1 MLWIWAVP
9 GALMLGF
16 AWGLTRFL
24 NRKYKRL
31 RCPRRLLRSL
41 RKPLR
46 SPDNGP
52 DIQSLRA
59 SSLRLTEH
67 LLLLQRKLH
76 HAPSLPVDEDGV
88 PRILEP
94 AHELV
99 DEGIFTA
106 DGMLQALDSWPCPPT
121 SCEVWCLP
129 LAMGVAQSQRL
140 NRVLRAMLADTAQP
154 AKAQRLY
161 RQLRR
166 SRKAAVLLERTTL
179 TAIGLAE
186 LDQLI
191 RTNGFESLQNIWDE
205 WLVTQELT
213 VDLLQKHAAA
223 RRQQIA
229 NEVRTAASC
238 FENLYNLNWLDVC
251 HIGDSIHTLLEQDP
265 SGIYP
270 RMDAPSQLALRRQV
284 EALARHTG
292 LAETVIAQHALQL
305 ADRADVN
312 ASDAG
317 VCYWFQEAEGL
328 RRLHRA
334 LPTKKG
340 RLYTRVILRDEWFR
354 YGFLCVFGIASGFI
368 FLQCRGPVL
377 MLPFFALV
385 TGAIGRWLLRFFPRR
400 ELPRI
405 AEFPS
410 KLRTLV
416 VMPAVLHDPHEAVL
430 MVQHLKTV
438 AHAFPTGVDFLLL
451 GDFAPSIT
459 PVTAGDISICEA
471 AASAIDALQ
480 DNRLMYLHRGRT
492 WDSARHSYAARLG
505 RIGALTA
512 VCRLIAEG
520 ECEDTLVLSTV
531 DTGSLERR
539 YDYVLALPP
548 DVQPLPGM
556 YEQLL
561 GTMIHPHSSRVPIAK
576 GWRGYTILT
585 AEGHPCFHGAGL
597 LRPDAFL
604 EATDGMLPTH
614 EGISALAGELAGWT
628 AVSGAHARCLS
639 TGDTHAT
646 QYTNA
651 LRGWQL
657 LPWQLPLVQTPTG
670 LVSNPLRYASR
681 FRLRETL
688 RQTLIP
694 IGQGVLLLYSLLTES
709 PLLIVLALL
718 PLVISHAPRRKEDL
732 LRVLC
737 HLSLLPTAMVL
748 PLRALYD
755 ALRHRNTPP
764 PIATLSMWAQGISAA
779 LLTGLGIALP
789 GLSLPML
796 ALGLL
801 FTCFPLAHRLLE
813 TPVASSNG
821 IAADTRALL
830 LNAASILW
838 RDFDNDTMKGF
849 LSSGTTATPREL
861 TGALLACICAKEL
874 GSLSANAAA
883 MRMSAL
889 AEKLHAFL
897 LPENDTAQANPDA
910 QDTALLLS
918 ALMTAAQALRI
929 WLPELA
935 REYHDLA
942 MGFETLISA
951 MDVSRLYDP
960 AVGLFYAAAND
971 EDHPRGHIQYFADEA
986 LLLSVAA
993 CAKGI
998 IPPSH
1003 FDKLRRTH
1011 IRYGKHALP
1020 LSAHGTA
1027 SEHLIPILFL
1037 PLPDADIAAFA
1048 HTLAVTEQNRQP
1060 NWAALLCLPY
1070 KPELAAALASIDIP
1084 AILPDAPWEQSL
1096 LLASLSHILAD
1107 APLRRF
1113 FCSIP
1118 EVEVVLPLLEPRSS
1132 PLTIPRQ

>member
-16 AWGLTRFL
+16 AWELTRFL

-41 RKPLR
+41 RKALR
-46 SPDNGP
+46 CPDNGP
-52 DIQSLRA
+52 DIQALRA
-59 SSLRLTEH
+59 SSIRLTEH
-67 LLLLQRKLH
+67 LLLLQRTLH

-140 NRVLRAMLADTAQP
+140 DRVLRAILADAAQP

-191 RTNGFESLQNIWDE
+191 RMSASESLQHIWGE

-213 VDLLQKHAAA
+213 GDLLQKHAAA
-223 RRQQIA
+223 RRQHIA
-229 NEVRTAASC
+229 NEVRRAAGC
-238 FENLYNLNWLDVC
+238 FESLYTLNWLDVC
-251 HIGDSIHTLLEQDP
+251 HKVDSLHTLLIQDP

-292 LAETVIAQHALQL
+292 LAESAIAHHALQL
-305 ADRADVN
+305 AARADVN
-312 ASDAG
+312 TPDAG

-340 RLYTRVILRDEWFR
+340 RLYAQVILRDEWFR
-354 YGFLCVFGIASGFI
+354 YGFLCVFGIASGFL

-405 AEFPS
+405 AEFPT

-416 VMPAVLHDPHEAVL
+416 VMPAILHDPHEAVL
-430 MVQHLKTV
+430 MVQHLKTG

-451 GDFAPSIT
+451 GDFAPAIT

-471 AASAIDALQ
+471 TASDLDAFQ

-505 RIGALTA
+505 RIGALTT

-585 AEGHPCFHGAGL
+585 AEGHPCFHDVGL

-688 RQTLIP
+688 RQTLVP
-694 IGQGVLLLYSLLTES
+694 LGQGVLLLYSLLTES

-718 PLVISHAPRRKEDL
+718 PLVISHALRRKEDL

-779 LLTGLGIALP
+779 QLTGLGIALP

-801 FTCFPLAHRLLE
+801 FSCFPLAHRLLE
-813 TPVASSNG
+813 APVFSSKG
-821 IAADTRALL
+821 ITADARALL
-830 LNAASILW
+830 MDAASILW
-838 RDFDNDTMKGF
+838 RDFDNDTMKGL

-861 TGALLACICAKEL
+861 TGALLACICVKEL

-889 AEKLHAFL
+889 VEKLHAFL
-897 LPENDTAQANPDA
+897 LPETDAAQANPDA

-918 ALMTAAQALRI
+918 TLMTAAQALRI

-960 AVGLFYAAAND
+960 AVELFYAAAND
-971 EDHPRGHIQYFADEA
+971 EDHPMGHIQYFADEA

-998 IPPSH
+998 VPPSH

-1011 IRYGKHALP
+1011 IRCGKHALP

-1027 SEHLIPILFL
+1027 SELLIPVLFL

-1048 HTLAVTEQNRQP
+1048 HTLAATEQNRQP

-1084 AILPDAPWEQSL
+1084 DILPDAPWEQSL

-1107 APLRRF
+1107 APLRRI